1 MVGAHFYWLR
11 KGGEVSRTDPP
22 FPSHADRKPVP
33 EDRAMIIFVCV
44 NLKEIFKQ
52 QREYAWPRPDRC
64 PRCGL
69 NRLWGHGFV
78 LAYFDGFAGGLY
90 LRRYRC
96 PDCRCVVRLRPTGY
110 FIRIQAAIETIRA
123 GISQRLCTG
132 RWPTGSSRA
141 RQGHWL
147 RALMRNAVARLGNVW
162 KKRLTEAFDRLIS
175 LGIIPVS
182 RAIEP
187 ATGAVFESTYPSVS

>member
-1 MVGAHFYWLR
+1 
-11 KGGEVSRTDPP
+11 
-22 FPSHADRKPVP
+22 
-33 EDRAMIIFVCV
+33 MIIFVCV
-44 NLKEIFKQ
+44 NLKEIFKK
-52 QREYAWPRPDRC
+52 QREYGWPRPDRC

-69 NRLWGHGFV
+69 SKLWGHGFV

-90 LRRYRC
+90 LRRYQC
-96 PDCRCVVRLRPTGY
+96 PDCRCVVRLRPKGY
-110 FIRIQAAIETIRA
+110 FTRIQASIEMIRESITERI
-123 GISQRLCTG
+123 GTV
-132 RWPTGSSRA
+132 RWPAGLSRA

-147 RALMRNAVARLGNVW
+147 RALMRNAVAYFGNAW

-187 ATGAVFESTYPSVS
+187 AKGAVFESTYPSVS